1 MFPLSSKPLYVIA
14 AKSFTLHNLAKTAH
28 IHLDDSQ
35 QLAKASHLMSS
46 RGNGWSIHIRQKEND
61 KNCFY
66 LTMHSRL
73 GKARLEANN
82 SICSLKYTLLF

>member
-14 AKSFTLHNLAKTAH
+14 AKSFSLHNLAKTPH

-35 QLAKASHLMSS
+35 KLAKASHLMSS
-46 RGNGWSIHIRQKEND
+46 REMVGRKGKEND
-61 KNCFY
+61 KNCFF
-66 LTMHSRL
+66 LTMHLRL

-82 SICSLKYTLLF
+82 LICSLKYTLLF